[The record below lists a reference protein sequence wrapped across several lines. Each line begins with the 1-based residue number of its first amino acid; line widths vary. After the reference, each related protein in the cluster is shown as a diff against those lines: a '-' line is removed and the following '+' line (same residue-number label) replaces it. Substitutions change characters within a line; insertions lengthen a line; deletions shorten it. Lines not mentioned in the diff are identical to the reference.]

1 LSGENKQFDTPKSEP
16 AISGRIGKMRDTS
29 GREGRVSNR
38 ARFVTA
44 AINSPIMT
52 ANAAAIGLAYAAGPA
67 IAPIMTLSERQSPM
81 LSAPRTGIFFV
92 KKLYEQTAATVQ
104 APVTSTALLPV
115 AARNKRPQT
124 FSSQSAFLTLLTAA
138 LPAGSGRVGLSAR
151 SSCKSTM
158 SFINKPAA

>member
-1 LSGENKQFDTPKSEP
+1 
-16 AISGRIGKMRDTS
+16 
-29 GREGRVSNR
+29 
-38 ARFVTA
+38 
-44 AINSPIMT
+44 
-52 ANAAAIGLAYAAGPA
+52 
-67 IAPIMTLSERQSPM
+67 M
-81 LSAPRTGIFFV
+81 LSAPRTGIFLV

-104 APVTSTALLPV
+104 APVTSAALLPV
-115 AARNKRPQT
+115 AARNKRPQA